1 MTDRENQNGHF
12 MIASSL
18 NHTNRHTQHCD
29 VCVIGGGLMG
39 SAVALGLARLGAGV
53 LMLDRLS
60 AMQRASKANF
70 GLIWSQSKGLGNAAY
85 RRLSIDAALAF
96 REFAPQL
103 EQETGIDTEM
113 RLGAGL
119 VLAIS
124 DNELEARKNTVT
136 RIQRQD
142 EQYGRMPS
150 PRMIDRAEIQAMI
163 GSAMLGQDV
172 RGGSFCDIDGD
183 INPLLLLKAMRK
195 AFLQKNGRFWQDCAV
210 HTLRRNNQIWVIETP
225 RIVLAAGLGNIDL
238 AAGLGTAIPVMP
250 QKGQLLVTER
260 MAPFL
265 PFPMSGIRQTHNGSV
280 MIGYTQENTGF
291 DVGTSASAA
300 RHLAGRA
307 LSALPGLSH
316 AQVVRSWAGL
326 RVLTKDGFPIYD
338 TIDDNVFL
346 LVTHSCV
353 TLASLHASLLPPW
366 ILGGAK
372 PDDIQRFDLERF
384 HV

>member
-1 MTDRENQNGHF
+1 

-39 SAVALGLARLGAGV
+39 SAVALGLARQGAKV

-70 GLIWSQSKGLGNAAY
+70 GLIWSQSKGLGNVAY
-85 RRLSIDAALAF
+85 RRLSINAALAF
-96 REFAPQL
+96 REFGPRL
-103 EQETGIDTEM
+103 EQETGIDMEM

-119 VLAIS
+119 ILAIG
-124 DNELEARKNTVT
+124 DKEREIRKNIST

-142 EQYGRMPS
+142 EQYGGIHS
-150 PRMIDRAEIQAMI
+150 PRMVDRADIQAMI
-163 GSAMLGQDV
+163 GTAMLGQDV

-195 AFLQKNGRFWQDCAV
+195 AFLQQNGRFRQNCAIR
-210 HTLRRNNQIWVIETP
+210 LIRRKNHVWIIDTPYGPITTP
-225 RIVLAAGLGNIDL
+225 RIVLAAGLGNIEL
-238 AAGLGTAIPVMP
+238 AAGMGTAIPVMP

-265 PFPMSGIRQTHNGSV
+265 PFPMSGIRQTDNGSV

-291 DVGTSASAA
+291 DVDTSTAA
-300 RHLAGRA
+300 TRQLAGRA
-307 LSALPGLSH
+307 LSAFPGLSH

-338 TIDDNVFL
+338 TIDEHAFL

-372 PDDIQRFDLERF
+372 PDDIQSFDLERF